1 MKNNDIIKDL
11 MLKYLINQLDNNNS
25 NISNKD
31 LLPNELVQDV
41 ESSETLDSSNNQQGL
56 EKWMNNNIQRE
67 NDAYVKLE
75 NHNTYAEDTLFGNY
89 RNFYEKNNYSLYN
102 IGDFKKYLLNSL
114 KIHKD
119 MSLKIHG

>member
-1 MKNNDIIKDL
+1 